1 MRSSSESWRICCKSF
16 LLRRRNLMKKMN
28 LFGKLITTGVLSVSM
43 LAGCGSSGNSASY
56 AASAPTAAN
65 GSEYYA
71 EEAADY
77 DYGFDSYEVK
87 TDDASGSTASAPETV
102 DTSRKL
108 ITTSYLDVETK
119 EFDQLYADVENYVK
133 QAGGYLESINTYN
146 GSRYYGDVVERHA
159 DLTVRIPADKL
170 DDFIKQIGNAGNI
183 TNRTQSVEDITLT
196 YVDLEAHEK
205 TLRDEE
211 ARLEEFLREAES
223 IEDMI
228 YIEERLANI
237 RYQIESMESQLRTY
251 DNKVNYA
258 TIYLNI
264 SEVVEYTPVVYEEPT
279 TWERMKDGF
288 SEQLEDIATFFKNFA
303 VWFVSHFIY
312 LIFWGAVIFGIVK
325 WILYLGSDKRAA
337 KLAAKAAS
345 KQKAQYEAYQNTM
358 NNLAGTE
365 PVVGNSTAQPQD
377 QAKTEEKK

>member
-1 MRSSSESWRICCKSF
+1 
-16 LLRRRNLMKKMN
+16 MKKMN

-228 YIEERLANI
+228 YIEDRLANI

-365 PVVGNSTAQPQD
+365 PVVGNSTAQPQA
-377 QAKTEEKK
+377 QAKPEEKK

>member
-1 MRSSSESWRICCKSF
+1 
-16 LLRRRNLMKKMN
+16 MKKMN
-28 LFGKLITTGVLSVSM
+28 LFGKLIIAGALSMTM
-43 LAGCGSSGNSASY
+43 LAGCGNAGASDSY
-56 AASAPTAAN
+56 MAAPSAAN
-65 GSEYYA
+65 GGEYYYA
-71 EEAADY
+71 EEAVADYEY
-77 DYGFDSYEVK
+77 DYGYDAYDKMDDS
-87 TDDASGSTASAPETV
+87 TGSSVSTPTTV

-119 EFDQLYADVENYVK
+119 EFDQLYIDVENYVK

-146 GSRYYGDVVERHA
+146 GSRYYGEVVERHC

-170 DDFIKQIGNAGNI
+170 DDFIQQIGNAGNI
-183 TNRTQSVEDITLT
+183 TNRSQSVEDITLT
-196 YVDLEAHEK
+196 YVDLEAHKK

-211 ARLEEFLREAES
+211 ARLEEFLREAET

-228 YIEERLANI
+228 YIEDRLADV

-251 DNKVNYA
+251 DNKINYA

-279 TWERMKDGF
+279 TWQRMKDGF
-288 SEQLEDIATFFKNFA
+288 ADQLENIATFFKNFA

-312 LIFWGAVIFGIVK
+312 LIFWGIVIFAIVK
-325 WILYLGSDKRAA
+325 WILYMGSDKRAA

-345 KQKAQYEAYQNTM
+345 KQKAQYEAYQKTM
-358 NNLAGTE
+358 NNLTNAA
-365 PVVGNSTAQPQD
+365 PVTKDDKGDGSSVIQTKNN
-377 QAKTEEKK
+377 